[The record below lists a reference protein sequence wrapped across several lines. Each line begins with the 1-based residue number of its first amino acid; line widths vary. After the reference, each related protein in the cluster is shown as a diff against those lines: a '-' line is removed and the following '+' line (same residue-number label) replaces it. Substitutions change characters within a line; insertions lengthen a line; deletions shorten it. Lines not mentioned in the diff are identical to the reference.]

1 MSKSFDKMKKD
12 MKNKITIY
20 VKNLSFKMSDE
31 ELRKYVIEECGV
43 DEENVLGATICRDG
57 SKKSKGYGFID
68 VRWRDDADKILK
80 KSGESVMGR
89 NIIFK
94 SGEKGE
100 KKDKDRDE
108 EEVVLI
114 NKKRRHERLLKN
126 SDFKKFF
133 N

>member
-12 MKNKITIY
+12 MKNKITLY

-31 ELRKYVIEECGV
+31 ELRKYIIEDCGV

-57 SKKSKGYGFID
+57 NKKSKGYGFID
-68 VRWRDDADKILK
+68 VRWRDDADK
-80 KSGESVMGR
+80 
-89 NIIFK
+89 
-94 SGEKGE
+94 
-100 KKDKDRDE
+100 
-108 EEVVLI
+108 EVVLI
-114 NKKRRHERLLKN
+114 NKKRKYEKPLKN